1 MVTTIARTLELSLG
15 TGRRTDQFLARETPG
30 NVGVALSGGG
40 SRACVAALG
49 QLRALRELG
58 LLGQVRAISGVS
70 GGAWLTAAW
79 TFLPDDRDD
88 AGFFGRVV
96 APEALVLHAA
106 AGEDPGRA
114 ITEVPEGC
122 FARAICDGSFGPV
135 GLLASGHRAL
145 MRGVDMRDRWSHA
158 VGEIL
163 FGPIGLHHVDEHG
176 RPTAFFAAD
185 AEAAAEARRHNPWL
199 ESVRALTVH
208 ARAGDAPR
216 PFAILNTG
224 FVATD
229 HAGASASVPVQGTPY
244 FVGTVSTP
252 PAVDRRGE
260 AIGGGG
266 VLPFSYGGSLVGV
279 GEGSPRPV
287 EVALERVYGLHDIVG
302 CSSAF
307 YADKVVALTPAH
319 PLVPEYQRY
328 RPGSA
333 APAGGRD
340 FFVDGGALENT
351 GVAALLAWSDIERLI
366 VFVNAPKPLEV
377 AYHGMAMVE
386 RQVPPL
392 FGYRPFVPGLGYR
405 PYAGIDA
412 PTLASGT
419 HLTSELLGALPEP
432 LDPVATGFRNN
443 AVFAPEAFP
452 ELLSGLLRRAKAGG
466 DAPGVGPC
474 AYLQRGVPVID
485 NPWHGVAG
493 GRSVDVLWVLLSP
506 ASQWLDR
513 LRPEVAAA
521 RHHTWPHYATGSTH
535 LSPQDANLLSQFTGW
550 VVGELRPEL
559 EVLFGRTNV
568 LK

>member
-1 MVTTIARTLELSLG
+1 MVFVATIARTLELSLG
-15 TGRRTDQFLARETPG
+15 AGRRTDQFLAREAASD
-30 NVGVALSGGG
+30 VGVALSGGG

-58 LLGQVRAISGVS
+58 LLGRVRAISGVS
-70 GGAWLTAAW
+70 GGTWLSAAW

-88 AGFFGRVV
+88 AGFFGPMF
-96 APEALVLHAA
+96 APEQLVLRAS
-106 AGEDPGRA
+106 AGEELARA
-114 ITEVPEGC
+114 ITEVPEAC
-122 FARAICDGSFGPV
+122 FARAICDGSFGPPA
-135 GLLASGHRAL
+135 LLACGHRA
-145 MRGVDMRDRWSHA
+145 MQRGVDVRDRWSHV

-163 FGPIGLHHVDEHG
+163 FGPLGLHHVDAFG
-176 RPTAFFAAD
+176 RSTAFFAAD
-185 AEAAAEARRHNPWL
+185 AAAAADVRRRNPWL
-199 ESVRALTVH
+199 ESARALTVH

-216 PFAILNTG
+216 PFAIFNTA

-229 HAGASASVPVQGTPY
+229 RAGASASVPVQATPY

-266 VLPFSYGGSLVGV
+266 VLPFSYGGTLVGV

-287 EVALERVYGLHDIVG
+287 EVALERIYGLHDIVG

-307 YADKVVALTPAH
+307 YADKVVSLRPAH
-319 PLVPEYQRY
+319 PLVPEYPRY

-340 FFVDGGALENT
+340 FFLDGGALENT
-351 GVAALLAWSDIERLI
+351 GVAALLAWSDIARLI
-366 VFVNAPKPLEV
+366 VFVNAPKALDV
-377 AYHGMAMVE
+377 AHHGMAIVE

-392 FGYRPFVPGLGYR
+392 FGYRPFMHELGYR

-419 HLTSELLGALPEP
+419 HLTSELLAAIPEAP
-432 LDPVATGFRNN
+432 DAVAEGFRNN

-452 ELLSGLLRRAKAGG
+452 ELLEGLMRRSKAGG

-474 AYLQRGVPVID
+474 AYLQRGVRVVD
-485 NPWHGVAG
+485 NAWHGVAG
-493 GRSVDVLWVLLSP
+493 GRAVDVLWVMLSP
-506 ASQWLDR
+506 ATQ
-513 LRPEVAAA
+513 
-521 RHHTWPHYATGSTH
+521 
-535 LSPQDANLLSQFTGW
+535 
-550 VVGELRPEL
+550 
-559 EVLFGRTNV
+559 
-568 LK
+568 